1 MNNKWLARCTL
12 RQIDVFDGEIHWSWQ
27 ENFESLNKA
36 FREIEELYPNASMV
50 SITNVVQQ
58 PRVSVSGQ
66 PLPSIYKIE
75 RKGQDV
81 ICYC

>member
-1 MNNKWLARCTL
+1 MNNKWLSRCTL
-12 RQIDVFDGEIHWSWQ
+12 RQIDVFDGEIHWSWR

-36 FREIEELYPNASMV
+36 FMEIEKLYPNASMV
-50 SITNVVQQ
+50 SIENVVQQ
-58 PRVSVSGQ
+58 QKVSG
-66 PLPSIYKIE
+66 LPPIYKIE